1 VALQQTTREL
11 WASQGP
17 FESYTVHGIPQQN
30 VPEDY
35 IKAVV
40 WKTDIV
46 PNRYYAQSSA
56 PEESGIPAWYPV
68 EFNPE
73 HICWV
78 EICWEEPAGSEG
90 YWRAFRIAGE
100 DLGLDITQEE
110 VESHIERMSGIN
122 NYWETI
128 TSSPTT
134 RVSTPSEPSII
145 RPRPSPHH
153 PGSRDQEIAQTLA
166 ESLNIRDPMSRTLT
180 MPVPT
185 GTINPITG
193 HVNEDDVALY
203 RAIGPDQADPP
214 STQGR
219 RSKPPRIPFGWVRPP
234 LGGPPGGFPGGG
246 GGFPGGGGGFPGSGG
261 GFPGGGGPPG
271 GGPPAPVPLPPAP
284 VVPGGRG
291 DKLGG
296 LRDKAEEFIT
306 QWQLYEG
313 VNITNDLMRNAYQRA
328 MLFLTYIQGPLVNEW
343 VKGVNAWLRGQV
355 IRQRWLTTDERLWDE
370 VQDSFNRQFANVME
384 QENAQ
389 AKLAQGLKLER
400 GDLDALITEFE
411 QLVRHAGYD
420 INQELVLRV
429 FTSALPDAMYAHI
442 MRGPKPQNYE
452 DWRHAAIE
460 QQKLY
465 THMKNRADRFKT
477 KPRPPPT
484 NKPWHY
490 NAPRESSNAMDTS
503 PGRTRARIAEAE
515 DFLPGGN
522 RYEQRVGGS
531 REGGYPRGPVQKDG
545 QRKVLTCFFCGKP
558 GHFAR
563 DCRQKRYSNQGSQR
577 TNQGPLQN
585 NLPPARTRQTNQD
598 AGGTIR
604 SVVDDRDPQQRA
616 TDWLLGVANENDD
629 VKDIVMQEL
638 MGREDFQNA

>member
-11 WASQGP
+11 WASSGP
-17 FESYTVHGIPQQN
+17 FESYTVHGVPQRN

-35 IKAVV
+35 IKGAV

-46 PNRYYAQSSA
+46 PNRYYAQSSVL
-56 PEESGIPAWYPV
+56 EESGIPAWYPV

-78 EICWEEPAGSEG
+78 EVCWAEPAGSEG
-90 YWRAFRIAGE
+90 YWQAFRIAGE

-110 VESHIERMSGIN
+110 VEGHIERTSGIN
-122 NYWETI
+122 NYRESI
-128 TSSPTT
+128 ASSPTT
-134 RVSTPSEPSII
+134 LVSTPSEPSII
-145 RPRPSPHH
+145 RPRPSPYQ
-153 PGSRDQEIAQTLA
+153 PGSRNQEITQTLA
-166 ESLNIRDPMSRTLT
+166 ESLNIRDPMSHTIT

-193 HVNEDDVALY
+193 HINEDDAALY

-219 RSKPPRIPFGWVRPP
+219 RSEPPRIPFRWVRPP
-234 LGGPPGGFPGGG
+234 MGGPPGGFPSG
-246 GGFPGGGGGFPGSGG
+246 GGFPGGGGGFP
-261 GFPGGGGPPG
+261 GGGPPG

-291 DKLGG
+291 DKLVGNPPLIFKG
-296 LRDKAEEFIT
+296 DWDKAKEFIT

-313 VNITNDLMRNAYQRA
+313 ANITNNLMRNAYQRA

-370 VQDSFNRQFANVME
+370 VQDSFNRQFVNIME

-389 AKLAQGLKLER
+389 AKLAGGLKLER
-400 GDLDALITEFE
+400 GDLNTLITEFK

-420 INQELVLRV
+420 INQELVLHV
-429 FTSALPDAMYAHI
+429 FTSALPDAMYTHI

-452 DWRHAAIE
+452 DWRHTAIE

-465 THMKNRADRFKT
+465 THMKNRADRFKMR
-477 KPRPPPT
+477 PRPPPA

-490 NAPRESSNAMDTS
+490 NAPQDSNTMDTS

-531 REGGYPRGPVQKDG
+531 REGGNPQGPVQKDG

-563 DCRQKRYSNQGSQR
+563 DCRQKRN
-577 TNQGPLQN
+577 NQGPAGPSQN
-585 NLPPARTRQTNQD
+585 YQNPP
-598 AGGTIR
+598 
-604 SVVDDRDPQQRA
+604 RA
-616 TDWLLGVANENDD
+616 
-629 VKDIVMQEL
+629 
-638 MGREDFQNA
+638 